1 MKGYIRKF
9 EDTKALVEDAASFI
23 SRKVVECIKARGY
36 FTFVLSGGNTPKSL
50 YSRLAQPHYSKT
62 INWDRIFI
70 FWGDER
76 FVPKNDSSSNYR
88 MAKEVLLSKVPIP
101 EKNILPIPGPGETES
116 SQNAA
121 SLYEARLRDFFTSNK
136 MSGKKPGKT
145 SDALPS
151 FDVTLLGVGEDGH
164 TASLYPGSPALEE
177 KKRWVR
183 AVAAPDYAPVKQ
195 RITLTLPV
203 LNNSK
208 NILFLVSGA
217 RKEKILN
224 TLFNK
229 QSEENASSPAAL
241 IKPSGDLYWYTD
253 VHAEK
258 AEL

>member
-9 EDTKALVEDAASFI
+9 EDTKALVEDAASFVAEQAKESI
-23 SRKVVECIKARGY
+23 DRRGY
-36 FTFVLSGGNTPKSL
+36 FTFVLSGGNTPESL
-50 YSRLAQPHYSKT
+50 YSRLAQLPYKKT
-62 INWDRIFI
+62 IHWDRVFV

-101 EKNILPIPGPGETES
+101 DENIFPIPGLGEAES

-121 SLYEARLRDFFTSNK
+121 SLYEARLRDFFASNK
-136 MSGKKPGKT
+136 MSGKKPGKI
-145 SDALPS
+145 SGALPS

-177 KKRWVR
+177 KKRWVL
-183 AVAAPDYAPVKQ
+183 AVTAPDYAPVKQ

-253 VHAEK
+253 VHSKK